1 MWSRAGLNVSGNT
14 VGAEARFTVETF
26 SAGRG
31 DLDITVINP
40 DGRQEKVRNCDLPL
54 HEPLC
59 LSVGTTGPLSDM
71 AGIRP
76 IFPQII
82 PDYIGSLEY
91 LRKEEP
97 LEVADARFLFIYSSD
112 VLPVSQPTVKG

>member
-54 HEPLC
+54 REPLC
-59 LSVGTTGPLSDM
+59 LSGGRLDPFQTWLASGLFFHRSS
-71 AGIRP
+71 
-76 IFPQII
+76 QII
-82 PDYIGSLEY
+82 SGL
-91 LRKEEP
+91 
-97 LEVADARFLFIYSSD
+97 
-112 VLPVSQPTVKG
+112 